1 MPDEPKKILVVDDDA
16 SIRNLLKRL
25 LTKQGYKV
33 IEAPDGITALAKITQ
48 EKPDLVILDYKMTYV
63 DGLEVLR
70 KTKAF
75 DSSIKIIML
84 TGFATEG
91 LEKSA
96 RDFGAD
102 GFMEKGIPNDLL
114 IKSVEDMLKK

>member
-1 MPDEPKKILVVDDDA
+1 MKKILVVDDDIA
-16 SIRNLLKRL
+16 ILGVLDRL
-25 LTKQGYKV
+25 LSKKGYK
-33 IEAPDGITALAKITQ
+33 IISASDGATALVKVMEQ
-48 EKPDLVILDYKMTYV
+48 SPDLVILDYKMTLV
-63 DGLEVLR
+63 GGLEVLR

-75 DSSIKIIML
+75 NGKIKIIML

-102 GFMEKGIPNDLL
+102 GFLEKGIPTDSLV
-114 IKSVEDMLKK
+114 KSIEAML